1 MKTVVAVSKDMV
13 LSGIVDRMLKD
24 HFNIINFSDI
34 ESSLDYIYN
43 SMPDM
48 LVFDGISASPNAVR
62 MLNELKNDPIFGQL
76 PVLMLVPDDFFVA
89 DWELFFAEDYL
100 RTRDVEKDL
109 LDRIRLCLHRAERVV
124 EVNPLT
130 RLPGNIAIS
139 KQVQARLDK
148 GDAFALAYADLDYF
162 KPYNDKY
169 GFSRGDEVLK
179 MVGRLV
185 MNMVKGRQPSG
196 SFVGHIGGDD
206 FTFMMDSN
214 LVEQVAIDILDNF
227 DRIITTFYDPEDR
240 AKNNIVSIDREGQVK
255 TFPFISLSIGIAHN
269 SGAKFTHYGEIIEVA
284 SEMKKYAK
292 HADGSCF
299 RVDRRH
305 YAKTN

>member
-1 MKTVVAVSKDMV
+1 MV
-13 LSGIVDRMLKD
+13 LSSIVERMLKD
-24 HFNIINFSDI
+24 QFNIVNFSNI
-34 ESSLDYIYN
+34 EASLDYIYN
-43 SMPDM
+43 SMPEL
-48 LVFDGISASPNAVR
+48 LVFDGLSASRNAVR

-76 PVLMLVPDDFFVA
+76 PVLMLVADDFFVV
-89 DWELFFAEDYL
+89 DWELFFVEDYL
-100 RTRDVEKDL
+100 RVRDVEKDL
-109 LDRIRLCLHRAERVV
+109 LDRIRLCLYRSERVV

-139 KQVQARLDK
+139 KQVQTRLDR
-148 GDAFALAYADLDYF
+148 GDLFALAYADLDYF

-179 MVGRLV
+179 MVGRLI
-185 MNMVKGRQPSG
+185 MNMVKGRQPLG

-214 LVEQVAIDILDNF
+214 IVEQAAVDILDNF

-269 SGAKFTHYGEIIEVA
+269 AETKFTHYGEIIEVA

-292 HADGSCF
+292 NIDGSCF

-305 YAKTN
+305 CVKAN